1 MYGEGS
7 GEVSDTHNIGFSV
20 IMSVTTFMPNQIKMP
35 TKESDITEFKTV
47 SDNNLP
53 KDLWEPISAF
63 SNADGGSIYLG
74 INSKGEVT
82 GIGED
87 KRDKLSQDIISLCE
101 GGFNHKIHPEIQ
113 YLENKVIQLYIPP
126 APSTMRPI
134 FSKSRGL
141 PKGAKVRIGTSN
153 VQVDDEWLRRF
164 AVAATGGAELL
175 EFNQNYQNYLSDDQ
189 ISIYLTAVKEKRGS
203 VYKGMDQEEVLTK
216 LRAIAKEQHPTLFG
230 LLAFSNNSGL
240 QELTAP
246 TVDIAVTQYKGVSKV
261 NPADVA
267 EVSLDDKE
275 FTGNVA
281 QQFDGALKFIMSKLP
296 IRSRVETGGKR
307 TEYLAIPEL
316 AIRETLAN
324 ALVHRDYSTYGS
336 RVQVD
341 IYSDRI
347 EFANPGR
354 SLIPLNQLYEAH
366 PQTRNPLLMSY
377 LRDLNITEHRGRGIR
392 TIIASLKEAGLAEPT
407 FEHKHDWF
415 VATLFSSAFIQDSDQ
430 DWLKQ
435 FQKFSLNERQLK
447 ALVHIKHSKT
457 GISNGEYR
465 ELNNMTEVGDDRRA
479 NSELVRMVKL
489 GILQKVGADRN
500 RRYIF
505 VDN

>member
-1 MYGEGS
+1 
-7 GEVSDTHNIGFSV
+7 
-20 IMSVTTFMPNQIKMP
+20 MSSQIEIP
-35 TKESDITEFKTV
+35 TKESDIVEFKTIGD
-47 SDNNLP
+47 SNLP
-53 KDLWEPISAF
+53 RDLWEPISAF

-74 INSKGEVT
+74 ISPEGEVI
-82 GIGED
+82 GIQENLV
-87 KRDKLSQDIISLCE
+87 DKLSQDIVSLSE

-113 YLENKVIQLYIPP
+113 FLESHVIQVYIPP

-134 FSKSRGL
+134 YSKSRGL

-153 VQVDDEWLRRF
+153 VQVDDEWLIRF
-164 AVAATGGAELL
+164 AVAASGGAELL
-175 EFNQNYQNYLSDDQ
+175 EFGQDYKNYFSDDQ
-189 ISIYLTAVKEKRGS
+189 IVTYLKAVKEKRGS
-203 VYKGMDQEEVLTK
+203 VYKGMAQGEVLIK
-216 LRAIAKEQHPTLFG
+216 LRAISKNHKPTLFG
-230 LLAFSNNSGL
+230 LLAFSNDFGL

-246 TVDIAVTQYKGVSKV
+246 TVDVAVTQYKGTSKV
-261 NPADVA
+261 NPTDVA

-275 FTGNVA
+275 FSGNVA
-281 QQFDGALKFIMSKLP
+281 KQFDGALKFIMSKLP

-307 TEYLAIPEL
+307 AEYLAIPEL

-354 SLIPLNQLYEAH
+354 SLIPLNQLFEAH

-430 DWLKQ
+430 DWLRQ
-435 FQKFSLNERQLK
+435 FQKHGLNERQLK
-447 ALVHIKHSKT
+447 ALVHLKHNPT
-457 GISNGEYR
+457 GINNNEYR
-465 ELNNMTEVGDDRRA
+465 ELNNMMDVGDDRKAKR
-479 NSELVRMVKL
+479 ELVRMVDVGL
-489 GILQKVGADRN
+489 LQKVGARRN
-500 RRYIF
+500 RRY
-505 VDN
+505 VSLHKL

>member
-1 MYGEGS
+1 MILWIE
-7 GEVSDTHNIGFSV
+7 
-20 IMSVTTFMPNQIKMP
+20 P
-35 TKESDITEFKTV
+35 TKYMSNQTEIPSEESDLVEFKTV
-47 SDNNLP
+47 GENNLP

-74 INSKGEVT
+74 ITPEGEIV
-82 GIGED
+82 GVRKEIS
-87 KRDKLSQDIISLCE
+87 DKLSQDLISLCE
-101 GGFNHKIHPEIQ
+101 GSFNHKIHPEIQ
-113 YLENKVIQLYIPP
+113 FLKDQVIQVYVPP
-126 APSTMRPI
+126 APSIMRPI
-134 FSKSRGL
+134 FSKSRNL

-164 AVAATGGAELL
+164 AIAASGGAESL
-175 EFNQNYQNYLSDDQ
+175 EFQQNYEGYFSKDQVITYLK
-189 ISIYLTAVKEKRGS
+189 AVKEKRGN
-203 VYKGMDQEEVLTK
+203 VYEGMNQEEVLAK
-216 LRAIAKEQHPTLFG
+216 LRAITKEHRPTLFG
-230 LLAFSNNSGL
+230 LLAFSNDFGL

-246 TVDIAVTQYKGVSKV
+246 TVNIAVTQYKGTSKV

-275 FTGNVA
+275 FSGNVA
-281 QQFDGALKFIMSKLP
+281 KQFEGALNFVMSKLP

-307 TEYLAIPEL
+307 AEYLAIPEL

-324 ALVHRDYSTYGS
+324 ALVHRDYSTHGS

-354 SLIPLNQLYEAH
+354 SLIPLDQLYEAH

-392 TIIASLKEAGLAEPT
+392 TIIASLKEAGLAEPV

-430 DWLKQ
+430 DWLVQ
-435 FQKFSLNERQLK
+435 FQRFGLNERQLK
-447 ALVHIKHSKT
+447 ALVHLKHNPT
-457 GISNGEYR
+457 GINNNEYR
-465 ELNNMTEVGDDRRA
+465 QLNNMADVGDDRKAKR
-479 NSELVRMVKL
+479 ELVKMVDL
-489 GILQKVGADRN
+489 EILQKVGAKRN
-500 RRYIF
+500 RKY
-505 VDN
+505 VMPGAL

>member
-1 MYGEGS
+1 MPKY
-7 GEVSDTHNIGFSV
+7 
-20 IMSVTTFMPNQIKMP
+20 MPNQAEIP
-35 TKESDITEFKTV
+35 TKESDIVEFKTV
-47 SDNNLP
+47 SGNSLP
-53 KDLWEPISAF
+53 KNAWEPISAF

-74 INSKGEVT
+74 ITPVGKIV
-82 GIGED
+82 GIQKD
-87 KRDKLSQDIISLCE
+87 VLDKLSQDIISLCD
-101 GGFNHKIHPEIQ
+101 GGFNYKIHPEIQ
-113 YLENKVIQLYIPP
+113 FLENQVTQIYIPP

-134 FSKSRGL
+134 YSKSRGL

-153 VQVDDEWLRRF
+153 VQVDDEWLHRF
-164 AVAATGGAELL
+164 AVAASGGAELL
-175 EFNQNYQNYLSDDQ
+175 EFQQNYQDYFSSDQ
-189 ISIYLTAVKEKRGS
+189 ITTYLKAVKEKRGS
-203 VYKGMDQEEVLTK
+203 VYKGMNQKEVLIK
-216 LRAIAKEQHPTLFG
+216 LRAISKARWPSLFG
-230 LLAFSNNSGL
+230 LLAFSNDFGL

-246 TVDIAVTQYKGVSKV
+246 TVNIAVTQYKGMSKV
-261 NPADVA
+261 NPADIA

-275 FTGNVA
+275 FSGNVA

-307 TEYLAIPEL
+307 AEYLAIPEL

-341 IYSDRI
+341 IYSDRV

-407 FEHKHDWF
+407 FKHKHDWF
-415 VATLFSSAFIQDSDQ
+415 VATLFSSTFIQDSDQ
-430 DWLKQ
+430 NWLKQ
-435 FQKFSLNERQLK
+435 FQKYSFNERQLK
-447 ALVHIKHSKT
+447 ALVHIKHSST

-465 ELNNMTEVGDDRRA
+465 DLNNMTEVGDDRKAKR
-479 NSELVRMVKL
+479 ELVRMVDL
-489 GILQKVGADRN
+489 GLLKKAGARRN
-500 RRYIF
+500 RKYIASSTT
-505 VDN
+505 

>member
-1 MYGEGS
+1 
-7 GEVSDTHNIGFSV
+7 
-20 IMSVTTFMPNQIKMP
+20 MSSQIKIP
-35 TKESDITEFKTV
+35 TKESDIVEFKTI
-47 SDNNLP
+47 SDNSLP
-53 KDLWEPISAF
+53 KNTWEQISAF

-74 INSKGEVT
+74 VT
-82 GIGED
+82 PVGKIVGIQENIL
-87 KRDKLSQDIISLCE
+87 DKLSQDIVSLCG
-101 GGFNHKIHPEIQ
+101 GGFNYKIHPEIQ
-113 YLENKVIQLYIPP
+113 FLENQVIQVYIPP

-134 FSKSRGL
+134 YSKSRGL
-141 PKGAKVRIGTSN
+141 PKGAKIRIGTSN
-153 VQVDDEWLRRF
+153 IQVDDEWLHRF
-164 AVAATGGAELL
+164 AVAASGGAELL
-175 EFNQNYQNYLSDDQ
+175 EFQQNYQDYFSEDQ
-189 ISIYLTAVKEKRGS
+189 ITTYLKAVKEKRGS
-203 VYKGMDQEEVLTK
+203 VYKRMNQKEVLTK
-216 LRAIAKEQHPTLFG
+216 LRAISKERWPSLFG
-230 LLAFSNNSGL
+230 LLAFSNDFGL

-246 TVDIAVTQYKGVSKV
+246 TVNIAVTQYKGVSKV

-275 FTGNVA
+275 FFGNVA

-296 IRSRVETGGKR
+296 IRSRIETGGKR
-307 TEYLAIPEL
+307 AESLAIPEL

-324 ALVHRDYSTYGS
+324 SLVHRDYSTYGS

-341 IYSDRI
+341 IYSDRV

-415 VATLFSSAFIQDSDQ
+415 VATLFSSTFIQDSDQ
-430 DWLKQ
+430 NWLKQ
-435 FQKFSLNERQLK
+435 FQKYSLNERQLK
-447 ALVHIKHSKT
+447 ALVHIKHSST

-465 ELNNMTEVGDDRRA
+465 DLNNMTEVGDDRKAKR
-479 NSELVRMVKL
+479 ELVRMVDL
-489 GILQKVGADRN
+489 GLLKKAGARRN
-500 RRYIF
+500 RKYIAPGTI
-505 VDN
+505 